1 MATGI
6 KPQVLLSLLRFM
18 ALISDGIRA
27 EFQLELIEKDED
39 FPIQVHGTLTSVL
52 GPLGRRV
59 CGLQVKNLEAQSF
72 LMLYLFSLVP
82 CEPVTC
88 VEGKVFVLIVTT
100 LHKVTIF

>member
-18 ALISDGIRA
+18 VILSDGIRA
-27 EFQLELIEKDED
+27 EFQLELIEKDEV
-39 FPIQVHGTLTSVL
+39 FPIQVHGTLTSIL
-52 GPLGRRV
+52 GSLGRRI

-82 CEPVTC
+82 CEQSLIWR
-88 VEGKVFVLIVTT
+88 GKYLCLVSPIYT
-100 LHKVTIF
+100 K